1 MKYPNVDTWKR
12 NEDEQAYVYMDG
24 KNVRMNLCK
33 FIPSSRRFTE
43 KDKQRKENMLLD
55 NLGRKAWNNGIAKG
69 IAILTQIGEISI
81 NISSELM
88 ISEVCPI
95 DRLMQRAGRLCRF
108 DNSVGEITSLFNFK
122 I

>member
-1 MKYPNVDTWKR
+1 
-12 NEDEQAYVYMDG
+12 
-24 KNVRMNLCK
+24 
-33 FIPSSRRFTE
+33 
-43 KDKQRKENMLLD
+43 MLLD
-55 NLGRKAWNNGIAKG
+55 NLGRKAWNNGTAKG

-88 ISEVCPI
+88 ISEICPI

-108 DNSVGEITSLFNFK
+108 DNSVGEMYALIPYKDNTLYPAPYGSYSQMKSHGFHVKLYCLPSTYLKLVYTQRK